1 MDLPRAQDNRQG
13 IAQSVGQN
21 VDFGAQTAFAFPDR
35 LVFSGFFWAPALC

>member
-1 MDLPRAQDNRQG
+1 VDLAGGQDDLKRVAQG
-13 IAQSVGQN
+13 IHQN